1 MPWSNWSE
9 TAISCIATSHAD
21 PANPLRADGRLGAA
35 AGIEYAAQAMAIHGA
50 LLAGSDGAPR
60 QGYLTSVRG
69 VTLHV
74 ARLDDLPGQLDVH
87 AERLSGD
94 ASNVLYQFSVSHA
107 GRCLLEGRAAVVLDA
122 NLIEG
127 NHRMKRALVTGG
139 SGGIGA
145 AICARLAA
153 DGHHVIVHANRGLAR
168 AEAVAAGIV
177 AAGGSAEAV
186 AFDVTDRAATAAA
199 LETLLEA
206 GAIQILVNNAGIH
219 ADAVFP
225 GMSGEQWDSV
235 VNVSLNG
242 FYNVTRPLVMPMIRT
257 RWGRIINI
265 SSVAAIA
272 GNRGQVNYSAAKG
285 ALHAAS
291 KSLALELA
299 SRGITV
305 NAVAPG
311 IIATDMS
318 EGAFD
323 ADAIKKLVPMQR
335 AGKPKEVADLVAFLA
350 SDQAAYI
357 SGQIISINGA
367 MI

>member
-1 MPWSNWSE
+1 
-9 TAISCIATSHAD
+9 
-21 PANPLRADGRLGAA
+21 
-35 AGIEYAAQAMAIHGA
+35 
-50 LLAGSDGAPR
+50 
-60 QGYLTSVRG
+60 
-69 VTLHV
+69 
-74 ARLDDLPGQLDVH
+74 
-87 AERLSGD
+87 
-94 ASNVLYQFSVSHA
+94 
-107 GRCLLEGRAAVVLDA
+107 
-122 NLIEG
+122 
-127 NHRMKRALVTGG
+127 MKRALVTGG

-145 AICARLAA
+145 AICTRLAA
-153 DGHHVIVHANRGLAR
+153 DGHHVIVHANRGR
-168 AEAVAAGIV
+168 DKAEAVVAAIV
-177 AAGGSAEAV
+177 AAGGSAEAI

-199 LETLLEA
+199 LEALLEA

-219 ADAVFP
+219 VDAVFP

-242 FYNVTRPLVMPMIRT
+242 FYNVTRPLVMAMIRT

-265 SSVAAIA
+265 SSVAGIA

-285 ALHAAS
+285 ALHAAG

-323 ADAIKKLVPMQR
+323 ADAIRKLVPMQR
-335 AGKPKEVADLVAFLA
+335 AGRPEEVADLVAFLA
-350 SDQAAYI
+350 SDKAAYI
-357 SGQIISINGA
+357 SGQVISINGA
-367 MI
+367 MV